1 MLEVQLASSSK
12 WSCKHH
18 SLLYN
23 VMLLQ
28 QCGEERRL
36 RILSFWPP
44 SQQLLDDTFSLVMS
58 THNSVMSA
66 NSSGDM
72 HIYLQQLSITICEF
86 LKQQCQWQQHIQSA
100 ACFDSILMPMQLH
113 AILFCHVVCRD
124 SKGKGKS
131 TISDGLQLPDVDT
144 VLPLQTALQGLRSQP
159 PAAVKLVYLHWCQ
172 KRQYSERPLLQ
183 RLWYEPPW
191 HRLTVAG
198 RPNLKHVQMW
208 LPEAMTI

>member
-36 RILSFWPP
+36 RILPFWPP

-58 THNSVMSA
+58 THNNVMST

-72 HIYLQQLSITICEF
+72 HIYLQQLSTTMFEF

-100 ACFDSILMPMQLH
+100 ACFDSILMPMHSCMLSCCVMLCVGT
-113 AILFCHVVCRD
+113 ARAKARAPSVTVCSCLMWTQSCQCR
-124 SKGKGKS
+124 
-131 TISDGLQLPDVDT
+131 
-144 VLPLQTALQGLRSQP
+144 QP
-159 PAAVKLVYLHWCQ
+159 CKV
-172 KRQYSERPLLQ
+172 
-183 RLWYEPPW
+183 
-191 HRLTVAG
+191 
-198 RPNLKHVQMW
+198 
-208 LPEAMTI
+208 